1 MDKTPWFVITG
12 LLLIVLTWRAIQL
25 FLNKR
30 KLTHPLDTYQPTYQQ
45 FISLLDA
52 NNAHLMWLTTQ
63 QGHILYANKALA
75 ELLNTPQEKVLGSA
89 SELPLSDAARTRLA
103 VLLDSPIGEREEWL
117 IQENGAPVCYL
128 VKKHLLDDNTVACS
142 AYLITSYKERENALI
157 ESELRM
163 NEALKATSIGVWEWD
178 VRNDK
183 WFANPSYFSMLGYP
197 PIEGLGN
204 RQAEIEKVHPD
215 DRPLVFD
222 TIRALLEGKSQLNQY
237 NYQAR
242 IRHANGEYRW
252 IAVRC
257 TVTEFDENDV
267 PTRLLGIRIDID
279 ALKKAQE
286 QVEWLAS
293 HDSLTGL
300 PNRSSLY
307 KSFNTLIQCSELKKT
322 GLALI
327 FVDLDR
333 FKNINDTMGH
343 NIGDKLLMSVGERM
357 TSLIKESGFV
367 TRQGGDEFIILLPY
381 VTEEQA
387 KEKATEISQVLSHRY
402 QIEQHQFV
410 ITPSI
415 GISLFPRD
423 GRDFDTL
430 YKRAD
435 TAMYS
440 AKKEGRNRL
449 TFFTAEM
456 QSHSERVLLLEN
468 ALHDVIEKQELS
480 LFFQPQMDLKTG
492 QVIAAEVLLRW
503 HSKELGTVS
512 PAEFIP
518 IAEDTGQILMIGEW
532 VLRETINQLK
542 NWQEQG
548 ITPVRLAVNLSPIQ
562 FQVQNLPEIIKHR
575 LDEFQVPATLLE
587 MELTER
593 GAMADPQKA
602 IEMMKA
608 FQQIGVR
615 TSIDDFGTGY
625 SSLNYLQQFPI
636 YKLKIDQSFIRDM
649 TTDTNDYA
657 IISAIISLAQQLGI
671 KTIAEGVET
680 QEQLT
685 MLKELACDEM
695 QGYYLSKPLPST
707 DFQNNFLAH

>member
-1 MDKTPWFVITG
+1 
-12 LLLIVLTWRAIQL
+12 
-25 FLNKR
+25 
-30 KLTHPLDTYQPTYQQ
+30 
-45 FISLLDA
+45 
-52 NNAHLMWLTTQ
+52 MWLTTQ

-89 SELPLSDAARTRLA
+89 SELPLSDAAITRLA

-242 IRHANGEYRW
+242 ILHANGEYRW

-562 FQVQNLPEIIKHR
+562 FQVQNLPEIIKHL

-602 IEMMKA
+602 IETMKA

-649 TTDTNDYA
+649 TTDANDYA
-657 IISAIISLAQQLGI
+657 IVSAIISLAQQLGM

-685 MLKELACDEM
+685 MLQELACDEM

>member
-1 MDKTPWFVITG
+1 
-12 LLLIVLTWRAIQL
+12 
-25 FLNKR
+25 
-30 KLTHPLDTYQPTYQQ
+30 
-45 FISLLDA
+45 
-52 NNAHLMWLTTQ
+52 MWLTTQ

-89 SELPLSDAARTRLA
+89 SELPLSDAAITRLA

-222 TIRALLEGKSQLNQY
+222 IIRALLEGKSQLNQY

-242 IRHANGEYRW
+242 ILHANGEYRW

-548 ITPVRLAVNLSPIQ
+548 ITPVRLSVNLSPIQ

-602 IEMMKA
+602 IETMKA

-649 TTDTNDYA
+649 TTDANDYA
-657 IISAIISLAQQLGI
+657 IVSAIISLAQQLGM

-685 MLKELACDEM
+685 MLQELACDEM

-707 DFQNNFLAH
+707 DFQNNFLVH